1 MKALDPTQRSLMD
14 SYLTKISVQKPVSE
28 LSKTAEPQEY
38 RSESQ
43 GSISRSQ
50 DRVELSN
57 SSRTLQKIHETPVVT
72 EPERAQRIEE
82 IRARIQEGRYEVD
95 PEKIAVGMMLDLLK
109 NLG

>member
-1 MKALDPTQRSLMD
+1 MD
-14 SYLTKISVQKPVSE
+14 SYLTKITSQKTVSE
-28 LSKTAEPQEY
+28 FTRTSDPQES

-43 GSISRSQ
+43 GSISRSHE

-57 SSRTLQKIHETPVVT
+57 SSRTLQRIHETSVVT

-82 IRARIQEGRYEVD
+82 IRARIQEGRYEAD
-95 PEKIAVGMMLDLLK
+95 PGKIAVGMMQDLLK